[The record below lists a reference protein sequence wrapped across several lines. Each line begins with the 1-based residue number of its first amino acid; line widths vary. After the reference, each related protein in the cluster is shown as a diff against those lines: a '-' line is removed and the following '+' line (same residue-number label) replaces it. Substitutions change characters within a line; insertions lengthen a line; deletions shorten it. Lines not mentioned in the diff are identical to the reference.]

1 EGSLGLE
8 GPCGEPR
15 DSARGSDPES
25 IGGKVPTRRSAR
37 MEGPGLRT
45 PNSTAA
51 LRDPPPRGR
60 EALPPDFLAV
70 AQTASPPVVAHGR
83 RFVSLE
89 TSSLEGL
96 DPGEGRSADRLRQV
110 RAALSSRLRAPRHPD
125 PTAQGPAAFQTA
137 DRYP

>member
-1 EGSLGLE
+1 VASQNRGPTPGRGGLATPGERTARIARPLEASPRRDEEGSLGLE

-89 TSSLEGL
+89 TSSL
-96 DPGEGRSADRLRQV
+96 
-110 RAALSSRLRAPRHPD
+110 
-125 PTAQGPAAFQTA
+125 
-137 DRYP
+137 